1 MVVIGME
8 DGVRKALEINVDLSK
23 RIAAL
28 EIVVAA
34 LMQSELEDVRR
45 KVRDR
50 AAALMAAAVGRH
62 GVVAEEIQTR
72 TEDLL
77 IGKILK

>member
-1 MVVIGME
+1 MMVIGME

-34 LMQSELEDVRR
+34 LMQSELENVRR
-45 KVRDR
+45 EVRDR
-50 AAALMAAAVGRH
+50 AATLMAAAVGRH
-62 GVVAEEIQTR
+62 GVVAEEIQTK

-77 IGKILK
+77 IGRILE